1 MIIISNIIGSSAADV
16 KKQMLKSGAMS
27 LKNLTPLAGEVLK
40 TRYLARNYR
49 GEIIETP
56 ADVFSRVARVVAEA
70 DRLFDAGA
78 SVPDTADRFEAAMTS
93 LSFLPNSPC
102 LMNAGRPL
110 GQLAACFVL
119 PVEDNLESIFQ
130 SLKDAALIHHT
141 GGGTGFSFSR
151 LRPSGDTIFPASG
164 VTGGP
169 VSFIQLFDVATHLID
184 RNRVRPG
191 ANMGVLHVS
200 HPDIEAFI
208 SAKRDRRLL
217 CNFNLSV
224 AVDDEFIACVKA
236 DRDYPLIHPRTGAV
250 VAHKSAAELFRLLAD
265 SAWVS
270 GDPGIL
276 FIDRINRANPTP
288 EMGSLEATNP
298 CGEQPL
304 LPYESCTLGS
314 INLTRIVDGNAIDF
328 AKLESL
334 AHLAVHFLDNVVEVN
349 RHPIP
354 RTEEWSR
361 MNRKIGLGVMGF
373 ADMLILLGIPYQS
386 DRAVALAEQIMSRI
400 QQYAESASAELAA
413 ERGNFPA
420 FHQSVFPARGV
431 KQRRNATLTTVAPT
445 GTISIIAGVSSSVEP
460 VFAFEA
466 QRRIVDQLYTDV
478 HPIYERYRREG
489 RTIDNEI
496 FQTAWDVSPHGHLK
510 IQAAFQKY
518 TDNAVS
524 KTVNLPETTSAEQI
538 RDLFME
544 AADMNLKGITVY
556 RNNSH
561 PDQILSACSIKNEE
575 CS

>member
-1 MIIISNIIGSSAADV
+1 MSSPNF
-16 KKQMLKSGAMS
+16 S
-27 LKNLTPLAGEVLK
+27 PLAEEVLK
-40 TRYLARNYR
+40 KRYLARNYR
-49 GEIIETP
+49 GEIIERP

-70 DRLFDAGA
+70 DQLFDAGV
-78 SVPDTADRFEAAMTS
+78 SVRDTADRFEAAMTA
-93 LSFLPNSPC
+93 LAFLPNSPC

-141 GGGTGFSFSR
+141 AGGTGFSFSR

-169 VSFIQLFDVATHLID
+169 VSFIQLFDAATHLID

-208 SAKRDRRLL
+208 TAKRDRGLL

-224 AVDDEFIACVKA
+224 AVDEDFIACVKA
-236 DRDYPLIHPRTGAV
+236 DADYPLIHPRTGAA
-250 VAHKSAAELFRLLAD
+250 VARRSAAGLLRLMAE
-265 SAWVS
+265 SAWET

-314 INLTRIVDGNAIDF
+314 INLTSILDGGAIDF
-328 AKLESL
+328 ARLESL
-334 AHLAVHFLDNVVEVN
+334 VRLAVHFLDNVVEVN

-386 DRAVALAEQIMSRI
+386 DRAVVLAEQIMSRI
-400 QQYAESASAELAA
+400 QQTAESASAELATR
-413 ERGNFPA
+413 RGNFPA
-420 FHQSVFPARGV
+420 FHQSVFPSRGV
-431 KQRRNATLTTVAPT
+431 KRRRNATLTTVAPT
-445 GTISIIAGVSSSVEP
+445 GTISILAGVSSSVEP
-460 VFAFEA
+460 VFAFEV

-489 RTIDNEI
+489 RRIDPEI
-496 FQTAWDVSPHGHLK
+496 FQTAWDISPRWHLK

-524 KTVNLPETTSAEQI
+524 KTVNLPESITVEEI

-556 RNNSH
+556 RNHSH
-561 PDQILSACSIKNEE
+561 PDQILCACSIKNEE

>member
-1 MIIISNIIGSSAADV
+1 
-16 KKQMLKSGAMS
+16 MS
-27 LKNLTPLAGEVLK
+27 IDTLTPLAGEVLK
-40 TRYLARNYR
+40 KRYLARNYR
-49 GEIIETP
+49 GETIETP

-70 DRLFDAGA
+70 DQLFDARA
-78 SVPDTADRFEAAMTS
+78 SVRDTEERFEAAMTS

-151 LRPSGDTIFPASG
+151 LRPAGDTIFPASG

-169 VSFIQLFDVATHLID
+169 VSFIQLFDAATHLID
-184 RNRVRPG
+184 RNRIRPG

-200 HPDIEAFI
+200 HPDIEAFVK
-208 SAKRDRRLL
+208 AKIDHGQL

-224 AVDDEFIACVKA
+224 AVDDAFIDCVKK
-236 DRDYPLIHPRTGAV
+236 RRGYPLIHPRTGAE
-250 VAHKSAAELFRLLAD
+250 VARVPAADLLRLMAE
-265 SAWVS
+265 SAWKT

-288 EMGSLEATNP
+288 EMGPLEATNP

-314 INLTRIVDGNAIDF
+314 INLTRIIDGKSIDYR
-328 AKLESL
+328 KLESL
-334 AHLAVHFLDNVVEVN
+334 VHLAVHFLDNVVEVN
-349 RHPIP
+349 RHPIS
-354 RTEEWSR
+354 RTGEWSR

-373 ADMLILLGIPYQS
+373 ADMLILLGVSYQS
-386 DRAVALAEQIMSRI
+386 EQAVVLAGEIMSRL
-400 QQYAESASAELAA
+400 QRYAEAASAELAA
-413 ERGNFPA
+413 RRGNFPA

-431 KQRRNATLTTVAPT
+431 KRRRNATLTTVAPT
-445 GTISIIAGVSSSVEP
+445 GTISLLAGVSSSVEP
-460 VFAFEA
+460 VFAFEV
-466 QRRIVDQLYTDV
+466 QRRIVDQIYTDV
-478 HPIYERYRREG
+478 HPLYEQYRREG
-489 RTIDNEI
+489 RAIDKRI
-496 FQTAWDVSPHGHLK
+496 FQTAWDVSPRWHLK

-524 KTVNLPETTSAEQI
+524 KTVNLPESITVDEI
-538 RDLFME
+538 RDLFLD

-556 RNNSH
+556 RDQSN
-561 PDQILSACSIKNEE
+561 PDQVLSACSMKNEE

>member
-1 MIIISNIIGSSAADV
+1 
-16 KKQMLKSGAMS
+16 
-27 LKNLTPLAGEVLK
+27 
-40 TRYLARNYR
+40 
-49 GEIIETP
+49 
-56 ADVFSRVARVVAEA
+56 
-70 DRLFDAGA
+70 
-78 SVPDTADRFEAAMTS
+78 
-93 LSFLPNSPC
+93 
-102 LMNAGRPL
+102 MNAGRPL

-130 SLKDAALIHHT
+130 SLKEAALIHRT

-151 LRPSGDTIFPASG
+151 LRPAGDTIFPASG

-169 VSFIQLFDVATHLID
+169 VNFIQLFDAATHLID
-184 RNRVRPG
+184 RQRVRPG

-208 SAKRDRRLL
+208 RAKRDRGLL

-224 AVDDEFIACVKA
+224 AVDDDFIACVKEG
-236 DRDYPLIHPRTGAV
+236 RDYALIHPRTGAT
-250 VAHKSAAELFRLLAD
+250 VASKPAAELLDLMAH
-265 SAWVS
+265 SAWET

-288 EMGSLEATNP
+288 ELGMLEATNP

-314 INLTRIVDGNAIDF
+314 INLTRILDGNSIDF

-334 AHLAVHFLDNVVEVN
+334 VHLAVHFLDNVVEVN
-349 RHPIP
+349 CHPIP
-354 RTEEWSR
+354 QTEEWSR

-373 ADMLILLGIPYQS
+373 ADMLILLGVPYQS
-386 DRAVALAEQIMSRI
+386 DQAVVLGEQIMSHI
-400 QQYAESASAELAA
+400 QQTAVAASAELASR
-413 ERGNFPA
+413 RGNFPA
-420 FHQSVFPARGV
+420 FHQSVFPAKGV
-431 KQRRNATLTTVAPT
+431 RRRRNATLTTVAPT
-445 GTISIIAGVSSSVEP
+445 GTISILAGVSSSVEP
-460 VFAFEA
+460 VFAFEV
-466 QRRIVDQLYTDV
+466 QRRIVDQIYTDV

-489 RTIDNEI
+489 RTIDPQI
-496 FQTAWDVSPHGHLK
+496 FQTAWDISPAWHLK

-524 KTVNLPETTSAEQI
+524 KTVNLPENITVNEI

-544 AADMNLKGITVY
+544 AADLNLKGITVY

-561 PDQILSACSIKNEE
+561 PDQILSACSLKNEE

>member
-1 MIIISNIIGSSAADV
+1 
-16 KKQMLKSGAMS
+16 MS
-27 LKNLTPLAGEVLK
+27 IHGLTPLAGEVLK
-40 TRYLARNYR
+40 KRYLARNYR

-78 SVPDTADRFEAAMTS
+78 SVRDTADRFEAAMTS
-93 LSFLPNSPC
+93 LAFMPNSPC

-169 VSFIQLFDVATHLID
+169 VSFIQLFDAATHLID

-200 HPDIEAFI
+200 HPDIEAFV

-236 DRDYPLIHPRTGAV
+236 DRDYPLIHPRTGALV
-250 VAHKSAAELFRLLAD
+250 NRVSAVDLLRLMAD
-265 SAWVS
+265 SAWES

-288 EMGSLEATNP
+288 EMGALEATNP

-314 INLTRIVDGNAIDF
+314 INLTRIVDGTAIDF
-328 AKLESL
+328 NRLESL
-334 AHLAVHFLDNVVEVN
+334 VHLAVHFLDNVVEVN

-373 ADMLILLGIPYQS
+373 ADMLILLGVPYQS
-386 DRAVALAEQIMSRI
+386 DRAVVLAEQIMSRI
-400 QQYAESASAELAA
+400 QKTAESASAELAA
-413 ERGNFPA
+413 IRGSFPA
-420 FHQSVFPARGV
+420 FHQSVFPSKGV
-431 KQRRNATLTTVAPT
+431 TQRRNATLTTVAPT
-445 GTISIIAGVSSSVEP
+445 GTISILAGVSSGVEP
-460 VFAFEA
+460 VFAFEV
-466 QRRIVDQLYTDV
+466 QRRIVDRVYTDA

-489 RTIDNEI
+489 RTIDKKI
-496 FQTAWDVSPHGHLK
+496 FQTAWDVSPRGHLEV
-510 IQAAFQKY
+510 QAAFQKY
-518 TDNAVS
+518 TENAVS
-524 KTVNLPETTSAEQI
+524 KTVNLPETTTAEEI
-538 RDLFME
+538 FDLFLQ

-556 RNNSH
+556 RNHSH
-561 PDQILSACSIKNEE
+561 PDQILSACSLKNEE

>member
-1 MIIISNIIGSSAADV
+1 
-16 KKQMLKSGAMS
+16 MS
-27 LKNLTPLAGEVLK
+27 KIQLTPLAREIMK
-40 TRYLARNYR
+40 KRYLARNYR

-56 ADVFSRVARVVAEA
+56 DDVFSRVAWVVAEA
-70 DRLFDAGA
+70 DRLFDAHA
-78 SVPDTADRFEAAMTS
+78 SVGETAARFEEAMTS
-93 LSFLPNSPC
+93 LAFMPNSPC

-130 SLKDAALIHHT
+130 SLKDTALIHRT

-151 LRPSGDTIFPASG
+151 LRPAGDTIFPASG

-169 VSFIQLFDVATHLID
+169 VSFIRLFDSATHLID
-184 RNRVRPG
+184 KNRVRPG
-191 ANMGVLHVS
+191 ANMGVLHIS

-208 SAKRDRRLL
+208 TAKRDRNLM

-224 AVDDEFIACVKA
+224 AVDDDFIACVQA
-236 DRDYPLIHPRTGAV
+236 DHDYPLIHPRTGAV
-250 VAHKSAAELFRLLAD
+250 VARKSATELLRLMAD
-265 SAWVS
+265 SAWET

-288 EMGSLEATNP
+288 EMGMLEATNP

-314 INLTRIVDGNAIDF
+314 INLTCLVKKQTLDYQ
-328 AKLESL
+328 KLESL
-334 AHLAVHFLDNVVEVN
+334 VRLGVHFLDNVVEVN

-354 RTEEWSR
+354 QTEEWSR

-386 DRAVALAEQIMSRI
+386 DRAVELAEAIMLHI
-400 QQYAESASAELAA
+400 KQAAESASAELAVK
-413 ERGNFPA
+413 RGNFPG
-420 FHQSVFPARGV
+420 FHQSVFPAKRV

-445 GTISIIAGVSSSVEP
+445 GTISLIAGVSSSVEP
-460 VFAFEA
+460 VFAFEV
-466 QRRIVDQLYTDV
+466 QRRIADQIYTDV
-478 HPIYERYRREG
+478 HPIYAQYRKTG
-489 RTIDNEI
+489 RAIDPAI
-496 FQTAWDVSPHGHLK
+496 FQTAWDISPDWHLK
-510 IQAAFQKY
+510 IQAAFQKH

-524 KTVNLPETTSAEQI
+524 KTVNLPEKITPEEI
-538 RDLFME
+538 RDLFLE
-544 AADMNLKGITVY
+544 AAKMNLKGITVY
-556 RNNSH
+556 RDQSH
-561 PDQILSACSIKNEE
+561 PDQILSACSLKNEE

>member
-1 MIIISNIIGSSAADV
+1 
-16 KKQMLKSGAMS
+16 MS
-27 LKNLTPLAGEVLK
+27 IDNLTPLAAEVFK
-40 TRYLARNYR
+40 KRYLARNYR
-49 GEIIETP
+49 GETIETP

-70 DRLFDAGA
+70 DLLFDASA
-78 SVPDTADRFEAAMTS
+78 SVRDTANRFESAMTS

-119 PVEDNLESIFQ
+119 PVEDHLESIFQ

-151 LRPSGDTIFPASG
+151 LRPAGDTIFPASG

-169 VSFIQLFDVATHLID
+169 VSFIRLFDAATHLID
-184 RNRVRPG
+184 RNRIRPG

-208 SAKRDRRLL
+208 KAKQDRSQL

-224 AVDDEFIACVKA
+224 AVDDPFIDCVKER
-236 DRDYPLIHPRTGAV
+236 RDYPLIHPRTGAE
-250 VAHKSAAELFRLLAD
+250 VARVPAADLLSLMAKSAWET
-265 SAWVS
+265 

-288 EMGSLEATNP
+288 KMGSLEATNP

-314 INLTRIVDGNAIDF
+314 INLTRIIDGKSIDYQ
-328 AKLESL
+328 KLERL
-334 AHLAVHFLDNVVEVN
+334 VHLAVHFLDNVVEVN

-354 RTEEWSR
+354 RTGEWSR

-373 ADMLILLGIPYQS
+373 ADMLILLGVSYQS
-386 DRAVALAEQIMSRI
+386 ERALALAGEIMSRI
-400 QQYAESASAELAA
+400 QQYAEAASAELADR
-413 ERGNFPA
+413 RGNFPA
-420 FHQSVFPARGV
+420 FQQSVFPARGV
-431 KQRRNATLTTVAPT
+431 KRRRNATLTTVAPT
-445 GTISIIAGVSSSVEP
+445 GTAGVSSSVEP
-460 VFAFEA
+460 VFAFEVE
-466 QRRIVDQLYTDV
+466 RRIVDQIYTDV
-478 HPIYERYRREG
+478 HPIYARYLQEG
-489 RTIDNEI
+489 REIDKRI
-496 FQTAWDVSPHGHLK
+496 FQTAWDVSPRWHLK

-524 KTVNLPETTSAEQI
+524 KTVNLPESITADEI
-538 RDLFME
+538 RALFLD

-556 RNNSH
+556 RDRSH
-561 PDQILSACSIKNEE
+561 PDQVLSACSMKNEE

>member
-1 MIIISNIIGSSAADV
+1 
-16 KKQMLKSGAMS
+16 MS
-27 LKNLTPLAGEVLK
+27 IQNLTPLAGEVMK
-40 TRYLARNYR
+40 KRYLARNYR
-49 GEIIETP
+49 GDIIESP
-56 ADVFSRVARVVAEA
+56 ADVFSRVARVLAEA

-78 SVPDTADRFEAAMTS
+78 SVRKTAQRFEAAMTS
-93 LSFLPNSPC
+93 LAFLPNSPC

-151 LRPSGDTIFPASG
+151 LRPAGDTIFPASG

-169 VSFIQLFDVATHLID
+169 VSFIQLFDAATHLID

-208 SAKRDRRLL
+208 AAKRDRRLL

-224 AVDDEFIACVKA
+224 AVDDDFIACAKS
-236 DRDYPLIHPRTGAV
+236 DRDYPLIHPRTGATV
-250 VAHKSAAELFRLLAD
+250 GSRPAAELLRLMAR
-265 SAWVS
+265 SAWET

-288 EMGSLEATNP
+288 EMGVLEATNP

-314 INLTRIVDGNAIDF
+314 INLTRVLNGNTIDF
-328 AKLESL
+328 NRLDALV
-334 AHLAVHFLDNVVEVN
+334 HLAVHFLDNVVEVN

-354 RTEEWSR
+354 QTEEWSR

-373 ADMLILLGIPYQS
+373 ADMLILLGVPYQS
-386 DRAVALAEQIMSRI
+386 DRAVTLAEQIMSRI
-400 QQYAESASAELAA
+400 QQSAEAASAELAA
-413 ERGNFPA
+413 RRGNFPA
-420 FHQSVFPARGV
+420 FHQSVFPGRGV
-431 KQRRNATLTTVAPT
+431 DQRRNATLTTVAPT
-445 GTISIIAGVSSSVEP
+445 GTISLLAGVSSSVEP
-460 VFAFEA
+460 VFAFDV
-466 QRRIVDQLYTDV
+466 QRRIADEIFTDE
-478 HPIYERYRREG
+478 HPIHARYRREG
-489 RTIDNEI
+489 RPIDPDI
-496 FQTAWDVSPHGHLK
+496 FQTAWDVSPHWHLK
-510 IQAAFQKY
+510 IQSAFQKY

-524 KTVNLPETTSAEQI
+524 KTVNLPERISAEEI
-538 RDLFME
+538 HDLFMQ
-544 AADMNLKGITVY
+544 AAEMNLKGITVY
-556 RNNSH
+556 RDKSH
-561 PDQILSACSIKNEE
+561 PDQILSACSFKNEE

>member
-1 MIIISNIIGSSAADV
+1 
-16 KKQMLKSGAMS
+16 MS
-27 LKNLTPLAGEVLK
+27 LTPLAGEVLK
-40 TRYLARNYR
+40 KRYLARNYR

-78 SVPDTADRFEAAMTS
+78 SVRDTADRFEAAMTS
-93 LSFLPNSPC
+93 LAFMPNSPC

-169 VSFIQLFDVATHLID
+169 VSFIQLFDAATHLID

-200 HPDIEAFI
+200 HPDIEAFV

-236 DRDYPLIHPRTGAV
+236 DRDYPLIHPRTGALV
-250 VAHKSAAELFRLLAD
+250 NRVSAVDLLRLMAD
-265 SAWVS
+265 SAWES

-314 INLTRIVDGNAIDF
+314 INLTRIVDGTAIDF
-328 AKLESL
+328 NRLESL
-334 AHLAVHFLDNVVEVN
+334 VHLAVHFLDNVVEVN
-349 RHPIP
+349 RHPIA
-354 RTEEWSR
+354 T
-361 MNRKIGLGVMGF
+361 
-373 ADMLILLGIPYQS
+373 D
-386 DRAVALAEQIMSRI
+386 
-400 QQYAESASAELAA
+400 
-413 ERGNFPA
+413 
-420 FHQSVFPARGV
+420 RGV
-431 KQRRNATLTTVAPT
+431 EPNEPQDRVGGDGVCRYAHPSRGFLSKRPGSGACRTDHVPHPKICRGGLCRT
-445 GTISIIAGVSSSVEP
+445 GRHKGKFPRISPECISFKRGDAGGAMP
-460 VFAFEA
+460 
-466 QRRIVDQLYTDV
+466 
-478 HPIYERYRREG
+478 P
-489 RTIDNEI
+489 
-496 FQTAWDVSPHGHLK
+496 
-510 IQAAFQKY
+510 
-518 TDNAVS
+518 
-524 KTVNLPETTSAEQI
+524 
-538 RDLFME
+538 
-544 AADMNLKGITVY
+544 
-556 RNNSH
+556 
-561 PDQILSACSIKNEE
+561 
-575 CS
+575 

>member
-1 MIIISNIIGSSAADV
+1 MPVS
-16 KKQMLKSGAMS
+16 
-27 LKNLTPLAGEVLK
+27 
-40 TRYLARNYR
+40 
-49 GEIIETP
+49 
-56 ADVFSRVARVVAEA
+56 
-70 DRLFDAGA
+70 
-78 SVPDTADRFEAAMTS
+78 
-93 LSFLPNSPC
+93 
-102 LMNAGRPL
+102 PL

-151 LRPSGDTIFPASG
+151 LRPAGDTIFPASG

-169 VSFIQLFDVATHLID
+169 VSFIQLFDAATHHID

-200 HPDIEAFI
+200 HPDIEAFVK
-208 SAKRDRRLL
+208 AKLDRGQL

-224 AVDDEFIACVKA
+224 AVDDLFIDCVKER
-236 DRDYPLIHPRTGAV
+236 RDYPLIHPRTGAE
-250 VAHKSAAELFRLLAD
+250 VARVPATDLLGLMAKSAWET
-265 SAWVS
+265 

-288 EMGSLEATNP
+288 EMGPLEATNP

-314 INLTRIVDGNAIDF
+314 INLTRIIDGDSLDF
-328 AKLESL
+328 GKLESL
-334 AHLAVHFLDNVVEVN
+334 VHLAVHFLDNVVEVN
-349 RHPIP
+349 RHPIS
-354 RTEEWSR
+354 RTGEWSR

-373 ADMLILLGIPYQS
+373 ADMLILLGVSYQS
-386 DRAVALAEQIMSRI
+386 EQAVLLAGEIMSRL
-400 QQYAESASAELAA
+400 QQYAEAASAELAA
-413 ERGNFPA
+413 RRGNFPA

-431 KQRRNATLTTVAPT
+431 KRRRNATLTTVAPT
-445 GTISIIAGVSSSVEP
+445 GTISILAGVSSSVEP
-460 VFAFEA
+460 VFAFEV
-466 QRRIVDQLYTDV
+466 QRRIVDQIFTDV
-478 HPIYERYRREG
+478 HPLYERYRREG
-489 RTIDNEI
+489 RKIDKRI
-496 FQTAWDVSPHGHLK
+496 FQTAWDVSPQWHLK

-524 KTVNLPETTSAEQI
+524 KTVNLPESISVDEI
-538 RDLFME
+538 RALFLD

-556 RNNSH
+556 RDQSL
-561 PDQILSACSIKNEE
+561 PDQVLSACSMKNEE